1 MEYISKNV
9 VRGNAVAGFTV
20 MLLALC
26 FAVAG
31 YSWLAGALLSLQV
44 INFYL
49 GGKGSKSLIYVLGES
64 YAKLFNDAELEHKK
78 AVRFANTVGFV
89 LLSFSTVF
97 YLLGSP
103 IYLLFLVACL
113 FASFLNGFLGFCI
126 ACWFYP
132 KIMRLRHR

>member
-20 MLLALC
+20 MLLAFC
-26 FAVAG
+26 FSLAG
-31 YSWLAGALLSLQV
+31 YFWFTVAFLSLQV

-49 GGKGSKSLIYVLGES
+49 GSKGRKSLIYFLGES
-64 YAKLFNDAELEHKK
+64 YAKLFNDTELEHKK

-89 LLSFSTVF
+89 LLFCSTVS
-97 YLLGSP
+97 YLLGSSL
-103 IYLLFLVACL
+103 YLLFLVACL

-126 ACWFYP
+126 ACWLYP
-132 KIMRLRHR
+132 KILRLRHR